1 MQPALDI
8 GKKAQ
13 YRVCL
18 GAFFE
23 TDLELLVPTGELL
36 AHFEVS
42 SQRVL
47 LGNCPGETPD
57 LSQLMRKGGSS
68 GVQIVILASRENGP
82 ARAIA
87 ASLAAPVIRVP
98 VPMDGSP
105 QSALAALSGDPGM
118 DADEIPGAFAMVAV
132 GEAGARNAALLA
144 VSILALTDARLK
156 AAWQAFRDEQ
166 TNAVL
171 AQPAPRG

>member
-1 MQPALDI
+1 
-8 GKKAQ
+8 
-13 YRVCL
+13 
-18 GAFFE
+18 
-23 TDLELLVPTGELL
+23 
-36 AHFEVS
+36 
-42 SQRVL
+42 
-47 LGNCPGETPD
+47 
-57 LSQLMRKGGSS
+57 
-68 GVQIVILASRENGP
+68 
-82 ARAIA
+82 
-87 ASLAAPVIRVP
+87 
-98 VPMDGSP
+98 
-105 QSALAALSGDPGM
+105 M